1 MADNSKSS
9 TPGTLTRRELL
20 KLSPLLAIGAFAI
33 PRLCD
38 PLLTAGVA
46 FTDWAS
52 TKWFRRNQMAP
63 TFADSELTPL
73 DKFYVNTYDVDDPE
87 VNLEKWT
94 LTVSGDVKRPG
105 QYTLAEIQ
113 ALPKLTQNTRHICVE
128 GWDVIGRFGGARI
141 ADFLQKVGANLNS
154 KFLYVECA
162 DDYYESLDMAS
173 ALHPQSL
180 LCYARVSTAH
190 LCDCGFP
197 RRSAINRPNI

>member
-1 MADNSKSS
+1 MPDNSKWS
-9 TPGTLTRRELL
+9 TPGTLTRRELS

-33 PRLCD
+33 PRLRD

-52 TKWFRRNQMAP
+52 AKWSRRDQMAP
-63 TFADSELTPL
+63 TFADSKLTPL
-73 DKFYVNTYDVDDPE
+73 DKFYVNTYDVDDPD
-87 VNLEKWT
+87 VDLEKWT
-94 LTVSGDVKRPG
+94 LTVSGDAKRPG
-105 QYTLAEIQ
+105 QYALAEIK
-113 ALPKLTQNTRHICVE
+113 ALQKLTQNTPHICVE

-180 LCYARVSTAH
+180 LCYEWMGARHFTCQAVLT
-190 LCDCGFP
+190 CMG
-197 RRSAINRPNI
+197 NIVW